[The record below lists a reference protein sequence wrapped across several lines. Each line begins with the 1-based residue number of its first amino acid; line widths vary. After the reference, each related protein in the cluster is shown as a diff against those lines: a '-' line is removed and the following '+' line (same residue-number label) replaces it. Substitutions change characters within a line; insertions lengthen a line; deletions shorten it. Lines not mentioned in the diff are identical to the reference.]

1 MGVLV
6 IGTVTF
12 SGAALRR
19 VFALVLAVFVLMSP
33 VALPSAHA
41 EPDYPPSFYK
51 ISASTF
57 TARVG
62 QDIDFKAQTF
72 EAGSAVSYDVAAD
85 GGSVTSG
92 TTNADARGIARQSI
106 TFTVVGANTVTMSG
120 TSDQGRPLNLKA
132 SITVTADD
140 PDGNGGNGGNDG
152 NGGSGGDNGTGGGS
166 GDPAADES
174 GVPFLGGGLPRTG
187 GDIALTVLIGAGL
200 LGAGAALVFA
210 ARRRNHA

>member
-6 IGTVTF
+6 IGTVTVN
-12 SGAALRR
+12 GAALRR
-19 VFALVLAVFVLMSP
+19 VFALVLAASVLMLP

-62 QDIDFKAQTF
+62 QSIDFRAQTF
-72 EAGSAVSYDVAAD
+72 EAGSAVVFE
-85 GGSVTSG
+85 VTESG
-92 TTNADARGIARQSI
+92 NALTSASSNADARGIARQSI
-106 TFTVVGANTVTMSG
+106 TFTVVGDNTLTVSG
-120 TSDQGRPLNLKA
+120 TSDQGRPLTLRA
-132 SITVTADD
+132 SIAVTAA
-140 PDGNGGNGGNDG
+140 DGGGNGGD
-152 NGGSGGDNGTGGGS
+152 GS

-200 LGAGAALVFA
+200 LAAGAALVVA
-210 ARRRNHA
+210 ARRRSHS

>member
-6 IGTVTF
+6 IGTVTVN
-12 SGAALRR
+12 GAALRR
-19 VFALVLAVFVLMSP
+19 VFALALAVFVLMLP

-62 QDIDFKAQTF
+62 QSIDFKAQTF
-72 EAGSAVSYDVAAD
+72 EAGSAVSFDVSAD

-92 TTNADARGIARQSI
+92 STNADARGIARQSI
-106 TFTVVGANTVTMSG
+106 TFTVVGDNTLTMSG
-120 TSDQGRPLNLKA
+120 TSDQGRPLTLRA
-132 SITVTADD
+132 SIAVTADD
-140 PDGNGGNGGNDG
+140 P
-152 NGGSGGDNGTGGGS
+152 GGSGGNGDNNGTGDGS

-200 LGAGAALVFA
+200 LAAGAALVVA
-210 ARRRNHA
+210 ARRRSHS